1 MSKFIREREPTLLPA
16 VTSEKVGRCAVC
28 GKPVF
33 AEERVVSLDNGA
45 MVHEECAIFRRESLT
60 EFLDLLGL
68 DYYTGTAKEMVEDV

>member
-33 AEERVVSLDNGA
+33 ADERVVSLGNGA
-45 MVHEECAIFRRESLT
+45 MIHEECAVFRRESLT

-68 DYYTGTAKEMVEDV
+68 DYYTGTAKEMAENV